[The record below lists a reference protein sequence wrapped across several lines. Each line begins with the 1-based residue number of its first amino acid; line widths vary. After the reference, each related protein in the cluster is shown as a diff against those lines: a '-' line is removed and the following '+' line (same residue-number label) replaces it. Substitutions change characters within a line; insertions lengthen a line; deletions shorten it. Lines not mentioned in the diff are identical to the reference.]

1 MTTYRI
7 VVRGVVDA
15 ARMPLIDD
23 ARITHTGAVT
33 TIELPVID
41 QSHLDGVLV
50 MLRDRGTALVSVQP
64 LTRPEEG

>member
-1 MTTYRI
+1 
-7 VVRGVVDA
+7 
-15 ARMPLIDD
+15 MPLIED
-23 ARITHTGAVT
+23 ARIAHTGAVT

-50 MLRDRGTALVSVQP
+50 MLRDCGTALVSVQP

>member
-1 MTTYRI
+1 VTPYRI

-15 ARMPLIDD
+15 ARMPLIED
-23 ARITHTGAVT
+23 ARITRAGVVT

-50 MLRDRGTALVSVQP
+50 MLRDRGTALISVQP
-64 LTRPEEG
+64 LARPEEG